1 MKNKIIWPT
10 LTAIWI
16 LVIAVAAEATLMGSR
31 LMNEAG
37 ISLAAGEVNRMI
49 YHIFVIA
56 GIISFVL
63 YVVLKGAIKKI
74 TDPIEALTEDAKK
87 FKEDQYTHQL
97 RDYDIEELQ
106 NLAHAFDYMGDEL
119 SGTIRKLRHQK
130 AKLESMFSSLEEGI
144 IVIDKKGYI
153 DETNELARKL
163 LGLKGNIPNNCH
175 ITHLLR
181 EEQFVKLVTEGL
193 KTNKMQVIEL
203 KIGEYIVYITMVAV
217 GRSGKVYEYLLL
229 IKDVTQLRG
238 LEEMKY
244 QFVSNVSHELKT
256 PLTSIQGFVET
267 LQAGAIENKEV
278 AYRFLNIIDI
288 ETKRLY
294 RLIQDILL
302 LSEIE
307 NMDKQEYGDVKVASV
322 IENCMSLLQE
332 QADKKSVKIVFNEEQ
347 SLVIKNMSE
356 DHLTQMMMNLLGNAV
371 RYTDNGAIIITTQE
385 NSRQQI
391 ITIRDSGIGIPEESI
406 PHIFE
411 RFYRVDKGR
420 SRQSGGTGLGLSI
433 VKHIAKLYEI
443 KIEVSSELGEG
454 TCFRL
459 ILNKEDE

>member
-1 MKNKIIWPT
+1 MHIEVKGLNKSFGKFNASQNVSF
-10 LTAIWI
+10 AIEKGKLI
-16 LVIAVAAEATLMGSR
+16 GLLGPSGSGKTTV
-31 LMNEAG
+31 L
-37 ISLAAGEVNRMI
+37 RMI
-49 YHIFVIA
+49 A
-56 GIISFVL
+56 
-63 YVVLKGAIKKI
+63 
-74 TDPIEALTEDAKK
+74 
-87 FKEDQYTHQL
+87 
-97 RDYDIEELQ
+97 
-106 NLAHAFDYMGDEL
+106 
-119 SGTIRKLRHQK
+119 
-130 AKLESMFSSLEEGI
+130 
-144 IVIDKKGYI
+144 
-153 DETNELARKL
+153 
-163 LGLKGNIPNNCH
+163 
-175 ITHLLR
+175 
-181 EEQFVKLVTEGL
+181 
-193 KTNKMQVIEL
+193 
-203 KIGEYIVYITMVAV
+203 
-217 GRSGKVYEYLLL
+217 
-229 IKDVTQLRG
+229 G
-238 LEEMKY
+238 LEAPDTGDIIINGIR
-244 QFVSNVSHELKT
+244 VND
-256 PLTSIQGFVET
+256 I
-267 LQAGAIENKEV
+267 QAGAIENKEV

>member
-10 LTAIWI
+10 LVAIWI
-16 LVIAVAAEATLMGSR
+16 LFIVVAAEATLMGSR

-37 ISLAAGEVNRMI
+37 ITWVSGEINRMI
-49 YHIFVIA
+49 YQIFIITS
-56 GIISFVL
+56 IISVIL
-63 YVVLKGAIKKI
+63 YVVLRGAIKKI

-87 FKEDQYTHQL
+87 FKEDEYTHQL

-163 LGLKGNIPNNCH
+163 LGLKGVIPSNCH

-181 EEQFVKLVTEGL
+181 EEKFVKLVTEGL

-203 KIGEYIVYITMVAV
+203 KLGEYMVYITMVPV
-217 GRSGKVYEYLLL
+217 GRCGKVYEYLLL

-267 LQAGAIENKEV
+267 LQSGAIENKEV
-278 AYRFLNIIDI
+278 AYHFLNIIEI

-307 NMDKQEYGDVKVASV
+307 SMDKQQYEDVNVASV
-322 IENCMSLLQE
+322 IENSMNLLQE
-332 QADKKSVKIVFNEEQ
+332 QADKKAVKMIFNQENA
-347 SLVIKNMSE
+347 LVIKNMSE
-356 DHLTQMMMNLLGNAV
+356 DHLAQMIMNLLGNAV
-371 RYTDNGAIIITTQE
+371 RYTDNGSIIITTEE
-385 NSRQQI
+385 NSKHQI
-391 ITIRDSGIGIPEESI
+391 ITIRDSGIGIPKESI
-406 PHIFE
+406 PRIFE

-459 ILNKEDE
+459 IFNKEQE